1 MNNTPPDSLIAPT
14 SLEGEPFV
22 IHSINGYTNVLIEV
36 IAETQDLSD
45 NEVHKLL
52 HTMHQQV
59 ISTLSAKGVNYN
71 DFSTAL
77 TPRSDKHEI
86 AFVFDSLQSTSLH
99 YGGEFSEVWLSAL
112 RLSGGPTRTAI
123 LEGDVIGLQPELVW
137 KILDEQLV
145 RPLGQKTP
153 QLSSEQYF
161 VVYFTNIS
169 DSHLSKLDHTMRLLS
184 PAYLGY
190 INCSGS
196 VLFKTGLPLA
206 QVALRIDNK
215 IITTEDE
222 DGNAN
227 PHGYAFNKFGF
238 NVIGVNED
246 LYGTLLDF
254 KIDMGIPDWNESDGA
269 IALGALSGIMR
280 NIAGMTLTIDDTRFE
295 YLKSEEPGYGHG
307 VSIRKAGL
315 GNLSKD
321 RLAEAIKNE
330 LSKSLLYNLRSVA
343 GSKLIDNERIAA
355 PENNALLFSVQVEFP
370 DNNGLKQRYQVGIKY
385 QADKHR
391 GEVTTMFG

>member
-1 MNNTPPDSLIAPT
+1 MNNTSTDPLIAP
-14 SLEGEPFV
+14 EPFDGEPFT
-22 IHSINGYTNVLIEV
+22 IHSINGYTNVLIKV

-45 NEVHKLL
+45 NEIHKLL
-52 HTMHQQV
+52 QTMHQQV
-59 ISTLSAKGVNYN
+59 MSALSLKGVNYN
-71 DFSTAL
+71 DLSTAL
-77 TPRSDKHEI
+77 TPRSDKQEI
-86 AFVFDSLQSTSLH
+86 AFVFDSSQSTSPY

-112 RLSGGPTRTAI
+112 RSSGGPTRTAI

-137 KILDEQLV
+137 KIMDEQLV
-145 RPLGQKTP
+145 RPLGQKIP

-169 DSHLSKLDHTMRLLS
+169 NGHLSKLDHTMRPLS

-190 INCSGS
+190 IKCSGS
-196 VLFKTGLPLA
+196 VLFKTGLPLV
-206 QVALRIDNK
+206 QVALRIDNN

-254 KIDMGIPDWNESDGA
+254 KIDMGISDWNESDGA

-280 NIAGMTLTIDDTRFE
+280 NIASMSLTIDDTRFK
-295 YLKSEEPGYGHG
+295 YLKSEKPGHG
-307 VSIRKAGL
+307 HGASIRKAGL
-315 GNLSKD
+315 EKLNKE
-321 RLAEAIKNE
+321 RLAEAIKIE
-330 LSKSLLYNLRSVA
+330 LNKGLLYNLRFVT
-343 GSKLIDNERIAA
+343 GSKVVNNERIAA
-355 PENNALLFSVQVEFP
+355 PENDALLFSVQVEFP
-370 DNNGLKQRYQVGIKY
+370 DKNGLEQRYQVGIKY
-385 QADKHR
+385 HAEEHR

>member
-1 MNNTPPDSLIAPT
+1 MNDAATDPSTTSAP
-14 SLEGEPFV
+14 LDGEPFV
-22 IHSINGYTNVLIEV
+22 IHSINAYTNVLIEV
-36 IAETQDLSD
+36 IAETQDLSGYD
-45 NEVHKLL
+45 IHKLL
-52 HTMHQQV
+52 RTMHQQV
-59 ISTLSAKGVNYN
+59 VSALLAKGVDYN
-71 DFSTAL
+71 DLSTAL
-77 TPRSDKHEI
+77 TPRSNKYEI
-86 AFVFDSLQSTSLH
+86 AYVFDSSQSKSSY

-112 RLSGGPTRTAI
+112 RSAGGPTRTAI
-123 LEGDVIGLQPELVW
+123 LEGDVIGLSPKLVW

-145 RPLGQKTP
+145 KPLDQKIP
-153 QLSSEQYF
+153 YLSPEQYF
-161 VVYFTNIS
+161 VVYFTNVS
-169 DSHLSKLDHTMRLLS
+169 DSHLNKISHAMRLMS

-196 VLFKTGLPLA
+196 MLFKTGLPLV

-238 NVIGVNED
+238 DVTGINED

-254 KIDMGIPDWNESDGA
+254 RIDMGVPDWNESDGA

-280 NIAGMTLTIDDTRFE
+280 NIASMTLAIDDTRFE
-295 YLKSEEPGYGHG
+295 YLKSEKPGYGHG
-307 VSIRKAGL
+307 TSIRKAGL

-321 RLAEAIKNE
+321 ELAEAIKTE
-330 LSKSLLYNLRSVA
+330 LNKSLLYNLRSVT
-343 GSKLIDNERIAA
+343 GSKTVDNERIVA

-370 DNNGLKQRYQVGIKY
+370 DNEGLKQRYQVGVKY
-385 QADKHR
+385 HADEHR

>member
-1 MNNTPPDSLIAPT
+1 MNNATPNPSITPDSFDT
-14 SLEGEPFV
+14 EPFI

-36 IAETQDLSD
+36 IAKTQDLSD
-45 NEVHKLL
+45 NDIHKLL
-52 HTMHQQV
+52 HAMHQQV
-59 ISTLSAKGVNYN
+59 VSTLLAKGIDYN
-71 DFSTAL
+71 DLSTAL
-77 TPRSDKHEI
+77 TPRSNKNEI
-86 AFVFDSLQSTSLH
+86 AFVFDSSQSKSSY

-112 RLSGGPTRTAI
+112 RSAGGPTRTAI
-123 LEGDVIGLQPELVW
+123 LEGDVIGLPSWLVW

-153 QLSSEQYF
+153 QLSPGQYF

-169 DSHLSKLDHTMRLLS
+169 NNHLNKLDHAMRSLS
-184 PAYLGY
+184 LAYLGY

-196 VLFKTGLPLA
+196 VSLKTSLPLV

-222 DGNAN
+222 DGNTN

-238 NVIGVNED
+238 DVMGVNED

-254 KIDMGIPDWNESDGA
+254 RIDMGIPEWSKSDSTV
-269 IALGALSGIMR
+269 ALGALSGIMR
-280 NIAGMTLTIDDTRFE
+280 NIASMTLTIDNARFE
-295 YLKSEEPGYGHG
+295 YLKSEKPGYGHG

-315 GNLSKD
+315 EKLSKD

-330 LSKSLLYNLRSVA
+330 LSKNLLYNLRSVT
-343 GSKLIDNERIAA
+343 GSKTVGNERIAA
-355 PENNALLFSVQVEFP
+355 PENDALLFSVQVEFP
-370 DNNGLKQRYQVGIKY
+370 DSKGLNQRYQVGVKY
-385 QADKHR
+385 HTDEHR

>member
-1 MNNTPPDSLIAPT
+1 MNNTAPDPLIASAP
-14 SLEGEPFV
+14 LDGEPFI

-36 IAETQDLSD
+36 IAKTQDLSD
-45 NEVHKLL
+45 HEIHKLL
-52 HTMHQQV
+52 RTMHRQV
-59 ISTLSAKGVNYN
+59 VSTLVAKGVDYN
-71 DFSTAL
+71 DLSTAL
-77 TPRSDKHEI
+77 TPRSNKHEI
-86 AFVFDSLQSTSLH
+86 AFVFDSSQSTSSH

-112 RLSGGPTRTAI
+112 RSAGGPTRTAI
-123 LEGDVIGLQPELVW
+123 LEGDVIGLQPKLVW

-145 RPLGQKTP
+145 RPLEQKTP
-153 QLSSEQYF
+153 QLSPEQYF

-169 DSHLSKLDHTMRLLS
+169 DSHLSKLDHEMRLLS

-196 VLFKTGLPLA
+196 MLFKTGLPLV

-215 IITTEDE
+215 MITTEDE

-254 KIDMGIPDWNESDGA
+254 RIDMGVPNWSKSDGI
-269 IALGALSGIMR
+269 IALSALSGIMR
-280 NIAGMTLTIDDTRFE
+280 NIASMSLTIDDTRFE

-307 VSIRKAGL
+307 ASIRKAGL
-315 GNLSKD
+315 GKLSKD
-321 RLAEAIKNE
+321 RLAKAVKTE
-330 LSKSLLYNLRSVA
+330 LNKSLLYNLRSVT
-343 GSKLIDNERIAA
+343 GSKTVDNERIAA

-370 DNNGLKQRYQVGIKY
+370 DNNGLKQRYQVGVKY
-385 QADKHR
+385 HKDEHR